1 MDKLI
6 FNFTDEINPQFEKNC
21 IRTILA
27 KVTSTISQM
36 DTSDLDEKDVD
47 TIETL
52 STTAIA
58 LVDEVKYLEKIE
70 QNGFEPDE
78 CKE

>member
-27 KVTSTISQM
+27 KVTSTISQI

-70 QNGFEPDE
+70 QNGFESDE
-78 CKE
+78 CK